1 MVVSDTYKKLFHDYI
16 NSNSSDY
23 HVSYGTF
30 VALKPLYVRCTISKE
45 IEMCCCKLHLH
56 AQWSVMCMLEII
68 QKCNIQVEF
77 DLYETFFDYL
87 TKNCASSSTTY
98 IEWSF
103 FFYFFF
109 YANHPLQGFRSH
121 CSVRGYYSLLVATA
135 GAEATTRTGRQHT
148 HAHTH
153 THSTP
158 NSTLYY
164 LQT

>member
-1 MVVSDTYKKLFHDYI
+1 MQLFDGNKVSISHDMI
-16 NSNSSDY
+16 
-23 HVSYGTF
+23 
-30 VALKPLYVRCTISKE
+30 TI
-45 IEMCCCKLHLH
+45 
-56 AQWSVMCMLEII
+56 
-68 QKCNIQVEF
+68 
-77 DLYETFFDYL
+77 
-87 TKNCASSSTTY
+87 
-98 IEWSF
+98 
-103 FFYFFF
+103 FF